1 MGVAEWP
8 GFCGGSYQNF
18 NPLADDERSVN
29 WFPENIQ
36 TNAVNK
42 MVMHPTP
49 GVEVIG
55 STATAIGPGTNQTPG
70 KAHLVQSGREFA
82 VIGTGFYEINSSG
95 APTFIDT
102 VAIDGNPATLSSN
115 GEAGGQIM
123 ITSGGNVAIY
133 NFHSGAFTN
142 IPALN
147 GLATMG
153 DSLDGYFIILDAD
166 TSTWYFSAL
175 NDGLTWVPGTN
186 FVKRSL
192 SSDPWISLKVVN
204 RYIWLLGQLTS
215 EVWWNSGG
223 FPRPFDPY
231 VTSVMPYGC
240 VASFSASVGNGVISW
255 LGASRSGV
263 GQVLQSTGFSP
274 TVVSTYALSNVLN
287 GYSKLSD
294 AIGDTYT
301 SRGHTFYLLSFPEQ
315 DTTICYDFNTQL
327 WHDRGTWIPEDNEYI
342 SWRPRFHAFAY
353 GQHRMLDSQTGKIY
367 HMDESFTTDVDDR
380 VIRRLRQPPP
390 LYNANE
396 RIYVS
401 AFELDMEVGLG
412 NTVDPAS
419 DPQVMMRISNDGGK
433 TFGTEHM
440 RSGGKIGEYET
451 RVMWN
456 RCGQG
461 RRRVFEVSVSDP
473 VPWKLLG
480 AHITTP

>member
-1 MGVAEWP
+1 MQWN
-8 GFCGGSYQNF
+8 GFCGGSYQSF
-18 NPLADDERSVN
+18 NPIADNERSIN
-29 WFPENIQ
+29 WFPETIQ
-36 TNAVNK
+36 TQGVNK
-42 MVMHPTP
+42 TVLHPTP
-49 GVEVIG
+49 GIAEIG
-55 STATAIGPGTNQTPG
+55 STATAIAPGTNQTPG

-95 APTFIDT
+95 APTFINS
-102 VAIDGNPATLSSN
+102 VALDGNPATLSSN

-142 IPALN
+142 IPSLN

-166 TSTWYFSAL
+166 TSTCYFSGL
-175 NDGLTWVPGTN
+175 NDGLTWTITTN
-186 FVKRSL
+186 FFKRSL
-192 SSDPWISLKVVN
+192 SPDPWVAMKVVN

-215 EVWWNSGG
+215 EVWYNAGT
-223 FPRPFDPY
+223 FPLPFAPY

-240 VASFSASVGNGVISW
+240 VASFSVATANGAISW
-255 LGASRSGV
+255 LGSSKAGV
-263 GQVLQSTGFSP
+263 CTVLQSTGFSP
-274 TVVSTYALSNVLN
+274 TVISTYALSNVLN
-287 GYSKLSD
+287 GYSKLAD

-301 SRGHTFYLLSFPEQ
+301 SLGHTFYLLSFPEQ
-315 DTTICYDFNTQL
+315 DTTICYDSNSAL
-327 WHDRGTWIPEDNEYI
+327 WHDRGTWISENSAYV

-367 HMDESFTTDVDDR
+367 HMDESFTTDVDSR

-390 LYNANE
+390 LFSENE
-396 RIYVS
+396 RLFIS
-401 AFELDMEVGLG
+401 AFELDLEAGLG

-433 TFGTEHM
+433 TFGIEHM
-440 RSGGKIGEYET
+440 RSAGKIGEYT
-451 RVMWN
+451 KRVRWT

-461 RRRVFEVSVSDP
+461 RRRVFEVSVSNP
-473 VPWKLLG
+473 VPWKLIG
-480 AHITTP
+480 AYVSDN